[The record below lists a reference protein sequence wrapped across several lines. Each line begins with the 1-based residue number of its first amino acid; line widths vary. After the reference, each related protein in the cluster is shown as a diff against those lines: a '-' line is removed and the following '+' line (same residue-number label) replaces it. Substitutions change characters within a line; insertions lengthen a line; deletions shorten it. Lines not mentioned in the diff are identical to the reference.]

1 MDTSDDWE
9 LGFFFFLLKV
19 SFAHRSDSKGFD
31 SFLFF
36 QSNSS
41 LFQMLSAI
49 VATGIF
55 LFTIGIL
62 GRLPMPSL
70 PSWRKY
76 RQVNSPPQTSSIAR
90 VQLQSL
96 EPDKVYLRYI

>member
-1 MDTSDDWE
+1 
-9 LGFFFFLLKV
+9 
-19 SFAHRSDSKGFD
+19 
-31 SFLFF
+31 
-36 QSNSS
+36 
-41 LFQMLSAI
+41 MLSAI

-76 RQVNSPPQTSSIAR
+76 RQGNSPPQTSSIAR

-96 EPDKVYLRYI
+96 EPDKVYLRYM